1 MSYQEVTTSMGDATQ
16 AVGGG
21 SEDCARRAAVQN
33 PLVEGSPKAHS
44 ARPEPEG
51 AGRIFDSGSLA
62 VGALYVALSVIFF
75 GRRLIFDRG
84 GSYVGHDADPSYFI
98 WSISWWPYALSHR
111 LNPILTHTIFVP
123 GGTNLAWSTL
133 IPLASVTMWPITAA
147 FGPVVSYN
155 LLALLAPATDAWA
168 AYILCRYLTKS
179 VWPAILGGYVFGFCS
194 YLLAH
199 ILGGHLVLV
208 LVMPIPIALY
218 LTARWFD
225 GTIES
230 RTMVWLAG
238 LAISAEL
245 LLSLEVFATATMFAG
260 LALLLS
266 FGSTAADTRKRIVKL
281 LGVLG
286 CAYGMAL
293 LIASPFLYYVYEPG
307 HLASSIA
314 TAEQFSN
321 DLLNLIVP
329 TIVNALGTL
338 GPLPSLTRTF
348 PANWYERNAYVGP
361 VLIIVAIVYARHR
374 WKESFGKTA
383 IDLLLIICVLSLG
396 PILQIGGHGWI
407 ALPGFLL
414 EETPLINIAGS
425 ARFMMFAFLIIAII
439 TAQWFA
445 SSDASLRKRWIVAI
459 LVVLFSLPNLDS
471 RFWVTKSDTP
481 EFFTSGIYKKYLEPG
496 ENVLVAPYSLHG
508 NSMLWQAQTGFYF
521 RMAGGWTGILPE
533 EYMRWPVIRA
543 LTTHRYLP
551 EPQMQLMS
559 FLANHQVGAIVS
571 VGNDPADM
579 FHPQWLPAGAATPI
593 QVGGVTLYRLA
604 PATLNPYRTTTA
616 AEMERQADV
625 AIFDSVL
632 AAVSKYQAESRNPG
646 LLTPLALD
654 NLGLLPPEWTPGA
667 PAPNDSGA
675 PQHLYRGVWIGYID
689 RDLLGIG
696 ITGRYDGLK
705 PIIDRYRTYASRIY
719 FPFPRIF
726 SESAQHSSGDLFIF
740 FNPDGLKRAIKANAD
755 LADSELTKDTIVP
768 Q

>member
-1 MSYQEVTTSMGDATQ
+1 MGDATQ

-75 GRRLIFDRG
+75 GRRLIFDLG
-84 GSYVGHDADPSYFI
+84 GSYAGHDADPSLFI
-98 WSISWWPYALSHR
+98 WSISWWPYALSNR
-111 LNPILTHTIFVP
+111 LNPILTHTIYAP
-123 GGTNLAWSTL
+123 GGTNLAWLTT
-133 IPLASVTMWPITAA
+133 IPLASVMTWPITAA

-168 AYILCRYLTKS
+168 AFVLCRYLTKS

-194 YLLAH
+194 FLLAH
-199 ILGGHLVLV
+199 ILGGHLNLV

-225 GTIES
+225 GAIES
-230 RTMVWLAG
+230 RTMVWFAG
-238 LAISAEL
+238 LAISAEV

-260 LALLLS
+260 LALLLG
-266 FGSTAADTRKRIVKL
+266 FGSTPADTRKRIVKL

-286 CAYGMAL
+286 CAYGVAL
-293 LIASPFLYYVYEPG
+293 LITSPFLYYVYEPG
-307 HLASSIA
+307 HLVSSIA

-329 TIVNALGTL
+329 TIVNALGTV

-348 PANWYERNAYVGP
+348 PANWYERNGYVGP

-374 WKESFGKTA
+374 WREAFGKTA
-383 IDLLLIICVLSLG
+383 IDLLLIICALSLG
-396 PILQIGGHGWI
+396 PVLQIGGHRWTP
-407 ALPGFLL
+407 LPGYLL

-445 SSDASLRKRWIVAI
+445 SSDASLRRKWIVAI

-496 ENVLVAPYSLHG
+496 ENVLLAPYSLHG

-543 LTTHRYLP
+543 LTSHRYLP
-551 EPQMQLMS
+551 DPQMQLMS
-559 FLANHQVGAIVS
+559 FLANYQVGAIVS
-571 VGNDPADM
+571 VGSDPADM
-579 FHPQWLPAGAATPI
+579 FHPQWLAAGAAKPLE
-593 QVGGVTLYRLA
+593 VGGVTLYRLA
-604 PATLNPYRTTTA
+604 PATLSPYRTTTA
-616 AEMERQADV
+616 AEADRQADA
-625 AIFDSVL
+625 AIFDGMF
-632 AAVSKYQAESRNPG
+632 AAVSRYLADSRDAE
-646 LLTPLALD
+646 LLTPMALE
-654 NLGLLPPEWTPGA
+654 NLGLLPAEWTTGAPGHDYPGA
-667 PAPNDSGA
+667 RQQS
-675 PQHLYRGVWIGYID
+675 YRGVWIGYID
-689 RDLLGIG
+689 RKLLGIG
-696 ITGRYDGLK
+696 ITGSYEGLK
-705 PIIDRYRTYASRIY
+705 PIIDRYRAYASRIY
-719 FPFPRIF
+719 FPFPELF
-726 SESAQHSSGDLFIF
+726 SESAHHSGGELFIF
-740 FNPDGLKRAIKANAD
+740 FNPEGLKRAIKANAD
-755 LADSELTKDTIVP
+755 LAGRKFTKDIIVP